1 MDVVVVN
8 VNVVVNEYNT
18 VTKLCHQCMNNL
30 LIDNNYDVTV
40 TDYYE
45 D

>member
-30 LIDNNYDVTV
+30 LINNNYDVAV
-40 TDYYE
+40 TGCYGY
-45 D
+45 